1 MPSGKTSIQEPKRA
15 IASYSRYSDTA
26 VPAKKEEAMDKV
38 WWWVIDIILPVAL
51 LIALVW
57 LVFLRGSNRTD
68 RTTYEATKREY
79 AEEERRR
86 REGTDDL

>member
-1 MPSGKTSIQEPKRA
+1 
-15 IASYSRYSDTA
+15 
-26 VPAKKEEAMDKV
+26 MDQAQ
-38 WWWVIDIILPVAL
+38 WWLIDIILPVVL

-57 LVFLRGSNRTD
+57 LVFLRRSNRTD
-68 RTTYEATKREY
+68 RTTYEATKDEY

>member
-1 MPSGKTSIQEPKRA
+1 
-15 IASYSRYSDTA
+15 
-26 VPAKKEEAMDKV
+26 MDQAQ
-38 WWWVIDIILPVAL
+38 WWIIDVILPVIL

-57 LVFLRGSNRTD
+57 LVFLRRSNRTSG
-68 RTTYEATKREY
+68 RTEQGTREVY